1 MHSRGNHTSG
11 KEKCLLQ
18 KYLLSVFYCAH
29 LEHGL
34 ISHPTVERSMAKLP
48 SWVRDLG
55 MTCPS
60 WLFCVGGTESRSM
73 DCVHHSYLVKVGEQ
87 C

>member
-1 MHSRGNHTSG
+1 MHSRENHTSE
-11 KEKCLLQ
+11 KEKCLPQ

-29 LEHGL
+29 LEHDL

-48 SWVRDLG
+48 SWVRGLG

-60 WLFCVGGTESRSM
+60 WLFYVGGTESRNM
-73 DCVHHSYLVKVGEQ
+73 DRVYHSYLAKVCEQ